1 MVIKD
6 PFRWDQKL
14 YLPLR
19 AYLWV
24 LAFWTNDY
32 SSLGLG
38 VVRGYFP
45 NTNFEPHPTIWTHG
59 GPWKIVSEG
68 PESMSRAGKKWQ
80 VLSGLLKRNGLKVER
95 VKRCTPSEGVCGSK
109 DTLTDSCKT
118 PSSGPVNLGTGIIKR
133 LSSFLAP
140 NVGHIDSNSV
150 DGRGK
155 NLFCSE
161 KIKKKRKKK
170 NSSQISQAIWN
181 HAREI
186 LDFSIPQLSV
196 MMPWVVSPTCDDVC
210 QGQSFLKMFQACR
223 LLILFQITKMIVS
236 QGELWLV

>member
-1 MVIKD
+1 M
-6 PFRWDQKL
+6 
-14 YLPLR
+14 
-19 AYLWV
+19 
-24 LAFWTNDY
+24 
-32 SSLGLG
+32 
-38 VVRGYFP
+38 
-45 NTNFEPHPTIWTHG
+45 
-59 GPWKIVSEG
+59 SEG

-170 NSSQISQAIWN
+170 KQFS
-181 HAREI
+181 
-186 LDFSIPQLSV
+186 DFSGHLKS
-196 MMPWVVSPTCDDVC
+196 C
-210 QGQSFLKMFQACR
+210 QR
-223 LLILFQITKMIVS
+223 NT
-236 QGELWLV
+236 